1 MYQQRHFQT
10 IVILTDVSF
19 TRLFFVDLLLG
30 VFYFW
35 KRTSL
40 AKSPNY
46 FITKLAPNIFLIK
59 IFFHSD
65 VAEVDNRTFSSFH
78 LLLLLLLLLFNLSIV
93 FVLFGQVF
101 DEILSKLFSAFKI
114 VYTQG
119 IWVWEEAY

>member
-1 MYQQRHFQT
+1 M
-10 IVILTDVSF
+10 
-19 TRLFFVDLLLG
+19 LFFG

-65 VAEVDNRTFSSFH
+65 VAGVDNRTFSFFH
-78 LLLLLLLLLFNLSIV
+78 LLLMLLLLFNLSIV